1 MESNHKEKYSRR
13 RIVER
18 MIILAGSIIL
28 LYLLISLYFV
38 NHFFFNT
45 MINGVNVSLKAH
57 AETDRYMKSFLKD
70 YKLRIIE
77 RNGEIEEISGQ
88 SIKMKY
94 NAQKGT
100 SQINHKQSPIK
111 WILSLFKQQ
120 KYDIKGLYIYD
131 KAAYHKAIMDLNC
144 IKRKQI
150 EPSNVGFQYT
160 DGTYMLIKEDYGNKI
175 NHERLNKV
183 IIQSMLKGK
192 GMLDFEARLCY
203 INPKYTLNSEK
214 TLITKDLLNK
224 YVSTKI
230 TYQFGDAKEFL
241 DGKVINQWLRV
252 DKNLEIE
259 INKPAIKNYLKEL
272 SNKYDTVGRTRS
284 FKTTTGKIIEVKG
297 GLYGWKINQAEEAKA
312 LYQNILLGETIE
324 KEPIYLQRALYRDED
339 EIGRTYVEISITKQH
354 LWFYKDGKLIVHGSV
369 VTGNPNKGNST
380 VLGTYMLNYKQKDAT
395 LKGPGY
401 EAKVTYWMPFY
412 GNMGIHDASW
422 RHSFGGEIYK
432 RNGTHGCVNAPFYL
446 AKKIYEN
453 IGEGIPIICYEE

>member
-1 MESNHKEKYSRR
+1 MESNHREKYSRR

-18 MIILAGSIIL
+18 MIILTGSIIL

-38 NHFFFNT
+38 NHYFFNT

-57 AETDRYMKSFLKD
+57 AEVDRYMNSFVKD

-100 SQINHKQSPIK
+100 SQINHMQSPIK
-111 WILSLFKQQ
+111 WILSLFKHQ
-120 KYDIKGLYIYD
+120 KYNIKGLFVYD
-131 KAAYHKAIMDLNC
+131 KAAYQKAIMDLNC

-150 EPSNVGFQYT
+150 EPSNADFQYT

-175 NHERLNKV
+175 NYERLNKV

-192 GMLDFEARLCY
+192 EMLDLEARLCY
-203 INPKYTLNSEK
+203 INPKYTLNAGK
-214 TLITKDLLNK
+214 TLITRDLLNK

-230 TYQFGDAKEFL
+230 TYRFGDTKEYL

-252 DKNLEIE
+252 DQNLEIE

-272 SNKYDTVGRTRS
+272 SNKYDTVGITRS
-284 FKTTTGKIIEVKG
+284 FKTTSGKIIEVKG

-312 LYQNILLGETIE
+312 LYQNILQGEIKE

-339 EIGRTYVEISITKQH
+339 EIGKTYVEISITKQH
-354 LWFYKDGKLIVHGSV
+354 LWFYKDGKLVVHGSV